1 MNMDVN
7 KVSAVHSILHLI
19 FHRNKN
25 QHRGTKWWKWLSIL
39 KRDTLKLAK
48 SLDRRPSHGG
58 AESSADKYR
67 HHLAIHVIPKCY
79 LAFSTVVA
87 DGQFS
92 TLGTVLL
99 ATLAR
104 LTRATGIDKELKVSS
119 QPGKTFTGPV
129 CGIDAQK
136 NEDVGV
142 VLCRREDSSVPMRP
156 SRTKDSNNSRR
167 THHKSGSKEPKSA
180 VGLDGKKKRKKK
192 PTKDAIDDL
201 FDSLL

>member
-1 MNMDVN
+1 MIMDVN

-48 SLDRRPSHGG
+48 SLDRHGG
-58 AESSADKYR
+58 PGPSADEYK

-104 LTRATGIDKELKVSS
+104 LTRATGIDKEMMVST
-119 QPGKTFTGPV
+119 QQAKTFTGPV

-142 VLCRREDSSVPMRP
+142 VLCRRENSSAPMMP
-156 SRTKDSNNSRR
+156 SRTKDSHNSR
-167 THHKSGSKEPKSA
+167 HAHNSGGPKEYKSA
-180 VGLDGKKKRKKK
+180 VGLDGKKIRKKK
-192 PTKDAIDDL
+192 RTKDAIDDL